1 MSAGSTFKYLRH
13 LSRTKNMKK
22 VNDDHV
28 KAMEMENNMKVKR
41 NS

>member
-1 MSAGSTFKYLRH
+1 MDAVSTFKYLYH
-13 LSRTKNMKK
+13 LSSTKNMKK

-28 KAMEMENNMKVKR
+28 KAMKMEKNVKVKI